1 MQIDRFQII
10 RIVELKKNSSFDTYE
25 STFSSSAHKH
35 DQNEWCIH
43 NSLYEWSP
51 FFNTNAAYI
60 YTLIILIS
68 RRQRERERA
77 GARGGK
83 GAVVHVLHFK
93 IKWRIDY
100 LSFEWNI
107 LVSSILLPTM
117 MWKEWKIMLSI
128 LNNVLLK
135 TKLGREEVKKRGRE
149 KWIEERSEASSGGY
163 LLPPRSQ
170 ISLAPFPFAIP

>member
-1 MQIDRFQII
+1 MMYTQFAVWMKPIFQYK
-10 RIVELKKNSSFDTYE
+10 RSVHLY
-25 STFSSSAHKH
+25 A
-35 DQNEWCIH
+35 H
-43 NSLYEWSP
+43 NSYLEK
-51 FFNTNAAYI
+51 AE
-60 YTLIILIS
+60 
-68 RRQRERERA
+68 REREQEQGR
-77 GARGGK
+77 K

-163 LLPPRSQ
+163 LLPRSQ